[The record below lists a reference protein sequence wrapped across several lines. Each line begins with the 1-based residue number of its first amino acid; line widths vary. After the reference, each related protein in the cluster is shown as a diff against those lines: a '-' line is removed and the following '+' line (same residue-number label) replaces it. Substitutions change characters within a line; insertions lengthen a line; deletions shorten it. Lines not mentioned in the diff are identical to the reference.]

1 MRRGTFSMIHQQ
13 PSNLRISRSR
23 GFLRCAALFT
33 FLIVGISGR
42 SVAQEPQNALSL
54 SAEQQS
60 SISSF
65 ALSIRQEIRK
75 EDCAGTGCEI
85 MVVDFTL
92 LSGETCSTCAL
103 LADSLAQTLSELP
116 GGPNVISRTTLS
128 SFLNEE
134 RIPSKILNQPE
145 ALAWVAHQLH
155 ASRLV
160 FGTIRTE
167 NELLLA
173 RAHLLKDEGP
183 GKKPHASKEI
193 SVKMPLGNLADGLLA
208 RESYHSLPKREP
220 SQAQV
225 LSTSSIQAKAPGGA
239 LPTCFY
245 MPNPPYSD
253 AARTAKL
260 SGTILVEGIITTDG
274 RVTSPRI
281 IKGLPLGLNESSLE
295 ILQTW
300 RCKPA
305 LQNGVPVSVLV
316 PFEVTFRLY

>member
-1 MRRGTFSMIHQQ
+1 MIRQK
-13 PSNLRISRSR
+13 PNNYRVSRSP
-23 GFLRCAALFT
+23 GFLQCVSLFA
-33 FLIVGISGR
+33 FLATGISGR
-42 SVAQEPQNALSL
+42 AVAQEPQNVLSL

-65 ALSIRQEIRK
+65 ALSIQQEIRK
-75 EDCAGTGCEI
+75 EDCAGNGCEI
-85 MVVDFTL
+85 LVVDFAL

-103 LADSLAQTLSELP
+103 LADSLAKTLSELP

-167 NELLLA
+167 EELLLA

-183 GKKPHASKEI
+183 GQKPHVSKEI
-193 SVKMPLGNLADGLLA
+193 SVKIPLGNLADGLSA
-208 RESYHSLPKREP
+208 RESYQSLPKREP
-220 SQAQV
+220 SEAQ
-225 LSTSSIQAKAPGGA
+225 LPNPFTAQGKGPGVA

-245 MPNPPYSD
+245 MPNPPYTDS
-253 AARTAKL
+253 ARAAKL
-260 SGTILVEGIITTDG
+260 SGKILLEAIITTDG
-274 RVTSPRI
+274 RVISPRI
-281 IKGLPLGLNESSLE
+281 INGLPMGLNELCLKS
-295 ILQTW
+295 LQTW

-305 LQNGVPVSVLV
+305 MQNGVPVPVLI

>member
-1 MRRGTFSMIHQQ
+1 MRRGTFAMIRQQ
-13 PSNLRISRSR
+13 PSCPRISRSR
-23 GFLRCAALFT
+23 GFQLRAALFT

-42 SVAQEPQNALSL
+42 SAAQESQNTLSL

-60 SISSF
+60 VISRF
-65 ALSIRQEIRK
+65 ALSIREEIRK
-75 EDCAGTGCEI
+75 GDCAGTGCEI
-85 MVVDFTL
+85 LVVDFAL

-103 LADSLAQTLSELP
+103 LADSLSKTLSELP

-145 ALAWVAHQLH
+145 ALAWVAYQLH

-167 NELLLA
+167 NDLLLA

-183 GKKPHASKEI
+183 GKKPHVSKEI
-193 SVKMPLGNLADGLLA
+193 SVKMPLGNLADGLSA

-220 SQAQV
+220 SEAQ
-225 LSTSSIQAKAPGGA
+225 LPTPSTSQGKVPGVA

-245 MPNPPYSD
+245 MPNPPYTD
-253 AARTAKL
+253 AARAAKL
-260 SGTILVEGIITTDG
+260 GGTILLEAIITTDG
-274 RVTSPRI
+274 RVISPRI
-281 IKGLPLGLNESSLE
+281 IKGLPMGLNEICLKS
-295 ILQTW
+295 LQTW

-305 LQNGVPVSVLV
+305 MQNGVPVPVLI

>member
-1 MRRGTFSMIHQQ
+1 MRRGSFSKIHQQ

-23 GFLRCAALFT
+23 RFLRYAALFT
-33 FLIVGISGR
+33 FLTVGVLGR
-42 SVAQEPQNALSL
+42 SGAQEPQNALSL

-60 SISSF
+60 GISNF

-85 MVVDFTL
+85 LVVDFAL

-103 LADSLAQTLSELP
+103 LADSLTKTLSGLP

-145 ALAWVAHQLH
+145 ALAWVAYQLH

-167 NELLLA
+167 KDLLLV
-173 RAHLLKDEGP
+173 RAHLLKDKGP
-183 GKKPHASKEI
+183 GKKPHVSKEI
-193 SVKMPLGNLADGLLA
+193 SVKIPLGNLADGFSA
-208 RESYHSLPKREP
+208 RESYQSLPKREP
-220 SQAQV
+220 SEVQLPTPSTAQGKV
-225 LSTSSIQAKAPGGA
+225 PGVP

-245 MPNPPYSD
+245 MPNPPYTD
-253 AARTAKL
+253 AARAAKL
-260 SGTILVEGIITTDG
+260 SGTILLEAIITTDG
-274 RVTSPRI
+274 RVISPRI
-281 IKGLPLGLNESSLE
+281 IKGLPMGLNEICLKS
-295 ILQTW
+295 LQTW

-305 LQNGVPVSVLV
+305 MQNGVPVPVLI
-316 PFEVTFRLY
+316 PFEVTFHLY

>member
-1 MRRGTFSMIHQQ
+1 MQQ
-13 PSNLRISRSR
+13 PCNPRNSHSR
-23 GFLRCAALFT
+23 GVQLHAALFT

-60 SISSF
+60 VISSF
-65 ALSIRQEIRK
+65 ALSIREESRK

-85 MVVDFTL
+85 LVVDFAL

-103 LADSLAQTLSELP
+103 LADSLAKALGELP

-145 ALAWVAHQLH
+145 ALAWVAYQLH

-183 GKKPHASKEI
+183 GKKPHVSKEI
-193 SVKMPLGNLADGLLA
+193 SVKMPLGTLRDGLSA

-220 SQAQV
+220 SEAQ
-225 LSTSSIQAKAPGGA
+225 LLTASLPGVA
-239 LPTCFY
+239 LPACFY
-245 MPNPPYSD
+245 MPNPPYTD
-253 AARTAKL
+253 AARAAKL
-260 SGTILVEGIITTDG
+260 SGTILLEAVVTTDG

-281 IKGLPLGLNESSLE
+281 IKGLPMGLNEICLRS
-295 ILQTW
+295 LQTW

-305 LQNGVPVSVLV
+305 FRDGAPVSVLV